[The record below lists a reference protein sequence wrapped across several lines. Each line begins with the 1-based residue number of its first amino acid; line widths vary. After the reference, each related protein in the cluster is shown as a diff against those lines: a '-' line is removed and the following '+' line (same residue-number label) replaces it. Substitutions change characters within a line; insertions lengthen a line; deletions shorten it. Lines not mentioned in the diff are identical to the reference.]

1 MAFAVDEGSTG
12 NLDKNV
18 KWTLPD
24 STRLGGYCSPVI
36 VDGIMYRFGGG
47 GGGRNKRDKA
57 PLIGKLF
64 CVDVSTGK
72 QICVLDMPGYSNW
85 SSPVA
90 TADGY
95 IYFATGS
102 KSYVI
107 KAGPRPEI
115 VGVNDLG
122 DYNPAPI
129 PAVADGKLIIRGSNY
144 LWCVGK

>member
-12 NLDKNV
+12 DLSKNV
-18 KWTLPD
+18 KWTVPD
-24 STRLGGYCSPVI
+24 SERGGGYCSPVI
-36 VDGIMYRFGGG
+36 VDGSMYRFGAARSG
-47 GGGRNKRDKA
+47 KRKERT
-57 PLIGKLF
+57 PLIGKLL

-72 QICVLDMPGYSNW
+72 QICALDMPGYSNW

-107 KAGPRPEI
+107 KAGPKPEI